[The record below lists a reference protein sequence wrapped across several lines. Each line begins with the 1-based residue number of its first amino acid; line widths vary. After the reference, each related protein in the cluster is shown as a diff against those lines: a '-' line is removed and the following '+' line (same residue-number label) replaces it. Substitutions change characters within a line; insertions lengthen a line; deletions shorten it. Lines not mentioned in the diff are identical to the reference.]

1 MAILT
6 LIVVRAAFTSL
17 LICRVDD
24 LELGVRLLMQ
34 IGDSLFICRQLQ
46 LILGN
51 ALLSAYERRDCRLI
65 LVEPALRLL

>member
-6 LIVVRAAFTSL
+6 LIVVRAVFTSL

-24 LELGVRLLMQ
+24 LELGVCLLMQ

-51 ALLSAYERRDCRLI
+51 ALLSGAYKW
-65 LVEPALRLL
+65 